1 MRGYITQE
9 ERQRMQQ
16 MSASTDIKHA
26 PPRVPPRIGFIK

>member
-16 MSASTDIKHA
+16 MSASTDIKH

>member
-16 MSASTDIKHA
+16 MSDSTLIKNKTSVL
-26 PPRVPPRIGFIK
+26 PIIGFIK